1 MHPSLP
7 DCRPA
12 IRNKGAAAWLLAA
25 AVLAGP
31 SGALAAKPVQTA
43 QTVPAAP
50 APATPPTPT
59 AAPTPP
65 AAMTMATFLDRLMM
79 AELSG
84 RDDARNPLST
94 AVGPYQFIEST
105 WLDLAR
111 RIFAVET
118 QAMTP
123 AQVLALRTDRGF
135 ARRAAEAYT
144 KDNAAS
150 LKAAGFDATFP
161 HLRLAFLLGPQ
172 GAVRVLQ
179 AAPETRVTLLLG
191 PAVAR
196 ANPFMY
202 GMTAAGLAA
211 RAARD
216 LDVPRATAAGIAAGD
231 IPPLVPGATPV
242 KPRGPRVVVRCNL
255 DLPACRR
262 WQTLAIA
269 RLPAEKAVLR
279 KQSAAAK
286 VR

>member
-1 MHPSLP
+1 M
-7 DCRPA
+7 
-12 IRNKGAAAWLLAA
+12 
-25 AVLAGP
+25 AG
-31 SGALAAKPVQTA
+31 
-43 QTVPAAP
+43 
-50 APATPPTPT
+50 
-59 AAPTPP
+59 
-65 AAMTMATFLDRLMM
+65 FLDRLMM
-79 AELSG
+79 AESSG

-111 RIFAVET
+111 RIFATET

-123 AQVLALRTDRGF
+123 AQVLALRTDRSF

-150 LKAAGFDATFP
+150 LKAAGIEATFP

-172 GAVRVLQ
+172 GAIRVLQ
-179 AAPETRVTLLLG
+179 ADPETRVTLLLG

-216 LDVPRATAAGIAAGD
+216 LAVPRATLAGIAAGD
-231 IPPLVPGATPV
+231 IPALAPGGTPA
-242 KPRGPRVVVRCNL
+242 KPRGPRVTVRCNL

-262 WQTLAIA
+262 WQSLAIA
-269 RLPAEKAVLR
+269 RLPAEKVGGR
-279 KQSAAAK
+279 KQRTAAK
-286 VR
+286 AR